1 MSGTRSEPL
10 DGDPGARPDAGTT
23 PATTERAEDAS
34 DAPHSH
40 GPERDAGHGATVE
53 LPPGW
58 GRAKPDHIP
67 RPTYWPAVFAV
78 GIGMLLWGVITSLII
93 SAVGLALVV
102 IALTG
107 WIGELRHG
115 E

>member
-1 MSGTRSEPL
+1 MSGTRSEPG
-10 DGDPGARPDAGTT
+10 DSDPGARPGAATT
-23 PATTERAEDAS
+23 PATTEGGEGAS
-34 DAPHSH
+34 EAPPGHR
-40 GPERDAGHGATVE
+40 PDRDAGHGAAVE

-58 GRAKPDHIP
+58 SRAKPDHIP